1 MKYTYNRTFWQIS
14 RLSSFVKNVSEAKRV
29 AMNLKE
35 PEYCREIN
43 IPINTYNGWILNRTD
58 SVSMIF
64 KLAEQVPVD
73 ISIKYNDELIPVKTS
88 EKFFNTVRRIARDY
102 MKNNKLTHKLM
113 AKRISVERSYLSH
126 FLNDDRNSKPVS
138 DRIMKLTGTKIIVSS
153 PFSPEEGDAVRSKR
167 LAQKIRRNKTEKI
180 QSEVYVSEYKQE
192 IKERLKKL
200 WP

>member
-1 MKYTYNRTFWQIS
+1 MKHAYNRTFWQIS
-14 RLSSFVKNVSEAKRV
+14 RLSSFVKNVSEAKRA

-35 PEYCREIN
+35 LQYCREIN
-43 IPINTYNGWILNRTD
+43 IPANTYNGYILNRTD

-64 KLAEQVPVD
+64 KLADQVPVD
-73 ISIKYNDELIPVKTS
+73 IRIKYNDELITVKTS
-88 EKFFNTVRRIARDY
+88 EMFFKTVRRIAREY
-102 MKNNKLTHKLM
+102 MKDNKLTQKLM
-113 AKRISVERSYLSH
+113 AKRISLERSYLSH

-138 DRIMKLTGTKIIVSS
+138 DRIMKVTGTKIVVSS
-153 PFSPEEGDAVRSKR
+153 PFSPEQGDAVRSKR

-180 QSEVYVSEYKQE
+180 QSEVYVSEYKKE

>member
-1 MKYTYNRTFWQIS
+1 MKHAYNRTFWQIS
-14 RLSSFVKNVSEAKRV
+14 RLSSFVKNVSEAKRA

-35 PEYCREIN
+35 PQYCREIN
-43 IPINTYNGWILNRTD
+43 IPTNTYNGYILNRTD

-64 KLAEQVPVD
+64 KLADQVPVD
-73 ISIKYNDELIPVKTS
+73 IRIKYNDELITVKTS
-88 EKFFNTVRRIARDY
+88 EMFFKTVRRIAREY
-102 MKNNKLTHKLM
+102 MKDNKLTQKLM
-113 AKRISVERSYLSH
+113 AKRISLERSYLSH

-138 DRIMKLTGTKIIVSS
+138 DRIMKVTGTKILVSS

-180 QSEVYVSEYKQE
+180 QSEVYVSEYKKE